1 MARRRLLCVAL
12 VAAVLYGS
20 AAAQTASCA
29 VVPGGCSAGMAHD
42 AAVRGAMARFDPN
55 TVYGAG
61 SDPVVFSSFL
71 DAGSLAQVAYSCR
84 NGADPP
90 PLSGAALRSL

>member
-1 MARRRLLCVAL
+1 MARRRPLRVAL
-12 VAAVLYGS
+12 VAGVIFGG

-29 VVPGGCSAGMAHD
+29 FVAGGCSAGTAHD

-61 SDPVVFSSFL
+61 TDAVVFSSFL

-84 NGADPP
+84 DGADPP
-90 PLSGAALRSL
+90 PLSGATLRSL